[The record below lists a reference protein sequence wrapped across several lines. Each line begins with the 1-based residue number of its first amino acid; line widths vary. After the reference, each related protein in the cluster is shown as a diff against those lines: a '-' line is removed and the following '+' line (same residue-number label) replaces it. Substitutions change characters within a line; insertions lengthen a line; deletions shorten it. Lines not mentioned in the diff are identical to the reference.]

1 MIPLTKT
8 NIALKFDDSFYSQKL
23 KNLPKISQ
31 LKPDHPAKR
40 YIESRKIPTEF
51 HSLLRWEPAFMWW
64 VNTLIKGKFDEKALF
79 FDEGRIVIPYF
90 DRQHRLTAVSGRAIS
105 DSQQRYIN
113 VVLDKDAPLLYGL
126 ERVDLTKTVY
136 VVEGQFDS
144 MFLDNCIALSGSNIN
159 ALTTLAER
167 DKFVIVFDNEPRS
180 QIARKKLEVAINQ
193 GYRVVVWPRW
203 IASKDINDMV
213 RGGLSPTYILEVI
226 DNNAFEGISAKIR
239 LEEWSKN

>member
-1 MIPLTKT
+1 
-8 NIALKFDDSFYSQKL
+8 
-23 KNLPKISQ
+23 
-31 LKPDHPAKR
+31 
-40 YIESRKIPTEF
+40 
-51 HSLLRWEPAFMWW
+51 
-64 VNTLIKGKFDEKALF
+64 
-79 FDEGRIVIPYF
+79 
-90 DRQHRLTAVSGRAIS
+90 
-105 DSQQRYIN
+105 
-113 VVLDKDAPLLYGL
+113 
-126 ERVDLTKTVY
+126 
-136 VVEGQFDS
+136 
-144 MFLDNCIALSGSNIN
+144 LSGSNIN
-159 ALTTLAER
+159 ALTTLVER